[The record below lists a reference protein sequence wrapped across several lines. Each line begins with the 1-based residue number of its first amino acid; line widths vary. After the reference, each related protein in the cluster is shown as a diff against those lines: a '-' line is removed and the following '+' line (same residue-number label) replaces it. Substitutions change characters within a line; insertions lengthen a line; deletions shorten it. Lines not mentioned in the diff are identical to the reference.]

1 MKSLAQSSL
10 ARLAATLSAA
20 ALGAW
25 CLGGNAVAA
34 PTTGQTPA
42 AGDGFE
48 VSLAASSSYA
58 ALRQP
63 VTLTATTNTDVGP
76 TPYYLTIYGE
86 TTGARVATCGI
97 GTTCTATVAQ
107 ATPGAQIFEAFVGDD
122 VTANG
127 HPGFALVSSNEVR
140 VGWSFIL
147 RGGLAPRG
155 REPAG
160 PPA

>member
-1 MKSLAQSSL
+1 MKSLAQPSL
-10 ARLAATLSAA
+10 ARLAVTLSAA

-25 CLGGNAVAA
+25 CLSGIAVAA
-34 PTTGQTPA
+34 PATGQTPA
-42 AGDGFE
+42 AGDGFV

-76 TPYYLTIYGE
+76 TPYYLTIYSE
-86 TTGARVATCGI
+86 TTGAKLATCGF
-97 GTTCTATVAQ
+97 GTTCTATAAQ
-107 ATPGAQIFEAFVGDD
+107 ATPGAQTFEAFVGDD

-140 VGWSFIL
+140 VSWSFIR
-147 RGGLAPRG
+147 RGGWGPRS
-155 REPAG
+155 REPVG